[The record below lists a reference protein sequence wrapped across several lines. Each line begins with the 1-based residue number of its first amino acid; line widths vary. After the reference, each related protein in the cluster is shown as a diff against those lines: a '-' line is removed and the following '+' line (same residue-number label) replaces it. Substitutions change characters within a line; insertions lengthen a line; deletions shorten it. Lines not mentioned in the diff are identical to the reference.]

1 MAEEARPNHLEQD
14 LQAARERGRWLSDEE
29 QEEKI
34 LRGAHPSGRVACSSA
49 TLASSR

>member
-29 QEEKI
+29 QEEQD
-34 LRGAHPSGRVACSSA
+34 RQQQ
-49 TLASSR
+49 